1 MKLQIRTTFDFGKL
15 ASQMPKILEKHTQRT
30 ARSSATGAREAIDR
44 GVMTTGGEG
53 LKDSTIAIRKKRGTG
68 GSKPLYETGALYRS
82 IKGTSEGLEMLNY
95 GLYHHRGY
103 KTQGE
108 EFMKFRGGSYQTADA
123 SMIPNKKVPARQFIK
138 TSEKTILK
146 SFDAFRKDLRKALK
160 K

>member
-1 MKLQIRTTFDFGKL
+1 MKLQVKTTFDFGKL

-30 ARSSATGAREAIDR
+30 ARSSATGAREAIDK
-44 GVMTTGGEG
+44 GVAPP
-53 LKDSTIAIRKKRGTG
+53 LKKSTIEIRKQRGTG
-68 GSKPLYETGALYRS
+68 GSKPLFETGALYRS
-82 IKGTSEGLEMLNY
+82 IKGTSGGLEMLNY

-138 TSEKTILK
+138 PSEKTILK
-146 SFDAFRKDLRKALK
+146 SFDAFRKDIRKALK

>member
-1 MKLQIRTTFDFGKL
+1 MKLQVKTTFDFGKL
-15 ASQMPKILEKHTQRT
+15 ARQMPKILEKHTQRT
-30 ARSSATGAREAIDR
+30 ARSSATGAREAIDS
-44 GVMTTGGEG
+44 GVSPPLE
-53 LKDSTIAIRKKRGTG
+53 KSTLEIRKKRGTG

-82 IKGTSEGLEMLNY
+82 IKGTSGGLEMLHY

-123 SMIPNKKVPARQFIK
+123 SMIPNKKVPARQFIQP
-138 TSEKTILK
+138 SERAILK

>member
-15 ASQMPKILEKHTQRT
+15 ARQMPKILEKHTQRT

-44 GVMTTGGEG
+44 GVSPALE
-53 LKDSTIAIRKKRGTG
+53 KSTLEIRKKRGTG

-82 IKGTSEGLEMLNY
+82 IKGTSGGLEMLNY

-138 TSEKTILK
+138 TSERTILK